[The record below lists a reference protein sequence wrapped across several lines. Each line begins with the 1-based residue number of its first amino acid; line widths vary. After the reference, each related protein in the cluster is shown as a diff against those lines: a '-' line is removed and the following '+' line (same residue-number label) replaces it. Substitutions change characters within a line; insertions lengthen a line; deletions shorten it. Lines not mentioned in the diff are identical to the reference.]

1 VSFTAWPVATKQNES
16 VIPLPL
22 PPLEFR
28 RLVGPTAPEAF
39 DNSDRRPIVPDLPD
53 HIYDFVFDFG
63 CGCGRLARRLAQ
75 QEPRP
80 ARYRGVDP
88 HKGMIDWCR
97 ANLEPSLPGFEFRHH
112 DVFQQFMNP
121 DGQLDSLPL
130 PAGDSEVTLFL
141 AWSVFTHVFE
151 RDAAYYLGEIARVLA
166 PGGVAIT
173 TWFLFDK
180 RDFPMMQSFQN
191 ALFISDFD
199 PTNAVIFDRGWL
211 RDETARAGL
220 AMTRITP
227 PVVRGFQ
234 WTIQLEKAATG
245 RQSVEFP
252 ADTAPEGV
260 VRAYAGE
267 PSPSAHA

>member
-1 VSFTAWPVATKQNES
+1 MQPTTQRQPATD
-16 VIPLPL
+16 LPL

-28 RLVGPTAPEAF
+28 RLVGPTAAEAF
-39 DNSDRRPIVPDLPD
+39 DNPDRRPLVPHLDARAWE
-53 HIYDFVFDFG
+53 FVFDFG
-63 CGCGRLARRLAQ
+63 CGCGRLARRLAL

-97 ANLEPSLPGFEFRHH
+97 SHLEPRLPGFEFRHH
-112 DVFQQFMNP
+112 DVFQEFMNP
-121 DGQLDSLPL
+121 GGQLETLPL
-130 PAGDSEVTLFL
+130 AAADGEVTLFM
-141 AWSVFTHVFE
+141 AWSVFTHLFE
-151 RDAAYYLGEIARVLA
+151 REAAFYLGEIARVLA

-211 RDETARAGL
+211 REEAARAGL

-227 PVVRGFQ
+227 PEVRGFQ
-234 WTIQLEKAATG
+234 WTIQLEPAAG
-245 RQSVEFP
+245 RQSVDFP
-252 ADTAPEGV
+252 PDTAPEGI

-267 PSPSAHA
+267 PTPPDHA

>member
-1 VSFTAWPVATKQNES
+1 MTD
-16 VIPLPL
+16 LPL

-28 RLVGPTAPEAF
+28 HLVGPMEPDAF
-39 DNSDRRPIVPDLPD
+39 DDPSVDGALRTLPD
-53 HIYDFVFDFG
+53 AAFEFVFDYG
-63 CGCGRLARRLAQ
+63 CGCGRLARQLM
-75 QEPRP
+75 
-80 ARYRGVDP
+80 RGGYAPQKYVGIDP
-88 HKGMIDWCR
+88 HRGMIEWCR
-97 ANLEPSLPGFEFRHH
+97 TNITARAPAFEFRHH
-112 DVFQQFMNP
+112 DVFQEFMNP

-130 PAGDSEVTLFL
+130 PAGDGEVTLFL

-151 RDAAYYLGEIARVLA
+151 RDAAYYLAEIARVLA
-166 PGGVAIT
+166 PDGVAIT

-227 PVVRGFQ
+227 PAVRGFQ

-245 RQSVEFP
+245 RQSVDFP
-252 ADTAPEGV
+252 PDTAPEGV